1 MPSKETFP
9 LRANRARMRREFNAQ
24 AMIGK
29 YGKTG
34 LDRVAFTPVYNEVRD
49 LVEGWMKNA
58 GLETRV
64 DAVGN
69 LYGRKEGR
77 VRGLPAVMA
86 GSHLDSQSPGGRF
99 DGPAGVLTALEAFRR
114 IDETGTAHDHP
125 IEVMAFVGEESACG
139 MTVFGS
145 SVATGVVGVKD
156 LKNTEHPPTGKS
168 LYEAI
173 EAVGGNPARV
183 RSCRIKD
190 GSLKAFLELHIE
202 QGPVL
207 ESAEIPIGIVDRV
220 VGYTRGEVHFTGVTA
235 HSGGQPMPYRKDAG
249 IAAADFMVRM
259 ENFVNRAPESQRV
272 TITFGEM
279 EALPGWVSIVPGG
292 ARLSFDLRSRSQAVM
307 ERTLARMEKT
317 LAAIEKERG
326 VEGRLSDVK
335 KLAVC
340 PTSNNIQK
348 ALRRASKETGHA
360 ALTLSSGG
368 VHDACRM
375 AAICPIGMVFIP
387 SVGGLSHTPEE
398 FTHFDDMVK
407 GAEILASVIAHLANE
422 KVKA

>member
-1 MPSKETFP
+1 MPSNDPFS

-24 AMIGK
+24 AKIGK

-49 LVEGWMKNA
+49 LVEGWMKEA

-69 LYGRKEGR
+69 LYGRKEGC

-99 DGPAGVLTALEAFRR
+99 DGPAGVLTALEAFRC
-114 IDETGTAHDHP
+114 IDETGLTHDHP
-125 IEVMAFVGEESACG
+125 IEVVAFVGEESACG

-156 LKNTEHPPTGKS
+156 LKNTVHPPTGKS

-173 EAVGGNPARV
+173 EAVGGNPART
-183 RSCRIKD
+183 RSCQIRQ

-207 ESAEIPIGIVDRV
+207 ESAKVPIGIVDRV
-220 VGYTRGEVHFTGVTA
+220 VGYARGEVHFSGVTA
-235 HSGGQPMPYRKDAG
+235 HSGGQPMTYRKDAG

-259 ENFVNRAPESQRV
+259 ESTVNRAPEPQRL

-279 EALPGWVSIVPGG
+279 EVLPGWVSIVPGG
-292 ARLSFDLRSRSQAVM
+292 ARLSFDLRSRSEAVM

-326 VEGRLSDVK
+326 VRGQLSNVK

-348 ALRRASKETGHA
+348 ALRRASRETGHL

-375 AAICPIGMVFIP
+375 AAICPMGMVFIP

-398 FTHFDDMVK
+398 FTHFEDMVK
-407 GAEILASVIAHLANE
+407 GAEILASTIAHLCNE
-422 KVKA
+422 KVSA

>member
-1 MPSKETFP
+1 MPSKDTFP
-9 LRANRARMRREFNAQ
+9 FRANRARMKREFNAQ
-24 AMIGK
+24 AKIGK

-58 GLETRV
+58 GLKTRV

-99 DGPAGVLTALEAFRR
+99 DGPAGVLTALEAVRR
-114 IDETGTAHDHP
+114 IGEAGLVHDHP
-125 IEVMAFVGEESACG
+125 IEVVAFVGEESACG

-145 SVATGVVGVKD
+145 SVATGVIGVKE
-156 LKNTEHPPTGKS
+156 LKNTVHPPTGKS
-168 LYEAI
+168 LYKAI
-173 EAVGGNPARV
+173 EAVGGSPART
-183 RSCRIKD
+183 RSCRIKQ

-207 ESAEIPIGIVDRV
+207 ETAEVPIGVVDRV

-259 ENFVNRAPESQRV
+259 ESAVNRAPESQRV

-279 EALPGWVSIVPGG
+279 EAHPGWVSIVPGG
-292 ARLSFDLRSRSQAVM
+292 ARLSFDLRSKNQAVM
-307 ERTLARMEKT
+307 ERTLARMGKT

-326 VEGRLSDVK
+326 VKGRLSDVK

-340 PTSNNIQK
+340 PASNNIQR

-360 ALTLSSGG
+360 SLTLSSGG

-375 AAICPIGMVFIP
+375 AEICPMGMVFIP

-407 GAEILASVIAHLANE
+407 GAEILASAIAHLCKE

>member
-1 MPSKETFP
+1 MPSKDTFP
-9 LRANRARMRREFNAQ
+9 FRANRARMKREFNAQ
-24 AMIGK
+24 AKIGK

-58 GLETRV
+58 GLKTRV

-99 DGPAGVLTALEAFRR
+99 DGPAGVLTALEAVRR
-114 IDETGTAHDHP
+114 IGEAGLVHDHP
-125 IEVMAFVGEESACG
+125 IEVVAFVGEESACG

-145 SVATGVVGVKD
+145 SVATGVIGVKE
-156 LKNTEHPPTGKS
+156 LKNTVHPPTGKS

-173 EAVGGNPARV
+173 EAVGGSPART
-183 RSCRIKD
+183 RSCRIQE

-207 ESAEIPIGIVDRV
+207 EAAEVPIGVVDRV

-259 ENFVNRAPESQRV
+259 ESAVNRAPESQRV

-279 EALPGWVSIVPGG
+279 EAHPGWVSIVPGG
-292 ARLSFDLRSRSQAVM
+292 ARLSFDLRSKSQAVM

-317 LAAIEKERG
+317 LVAIEKERG
-326 VEGRLSDVK
+326 VQGRLSDVK

-340 PTSNNIQK
+340 PASGNIQK

-360 ALTLSSGG
+360 ALTLPSGG

-375 AAICPIGMVFIP
+375 AAICPMGMVFIP

-407 GAEILASVIAHLANE
+407 GAEILASAIAHLCKE

>member
-1 MPSKETFP
+1 MPSNDTFP

-24 AMIGK
+24 AKIGK

-49 LVEGWMKNA
+49 LAEGWMKDA

-114 IDETGTAHDHP
+114 IDETGIAHDHP
-125 IEVMAFVGEESACG
+125 IEIVAFVGEESACG

-173 EAVGGNPARV
+173 EGVGGNPARV
-183 RSCRIKD
+183 RSCRIKND
-190 GSLKAFLELHIE
+190 SLKAFLELHIE

-207 ESAEIPIGIVDRV
+207 ETAEIPIGIVDRV

-259 ENFVNRAPESQRV
+259 ENIVNRAPDSQRV

-307 ERTLARMEKT
+307 DRTLARMEKT
-317 LAAIEKERG
+317 LAAIKKERG
-326 VEGRLSDVK
+326 VQGRLSDVK

-340 PTSNNIQK
+340 PASNNIQK

-375 AAICPIGMVFIP
+375 AAICPMGMVFIP

-407 GAEILASVIAHLANE
+407 GAEILASAISHLTNE

>member
-1 MPSKETFP
+1 MPSKDTFP

-24 AMIGK
+24 ARIGK

-34 LDRVAFTPVYNEVRD
+34 LDRVAFTPAYNDVRD
-49 LVEGWMKNA
+49 LVQGWMKEA

-77 VRGLPAVMA
+77 MRGLPAVMV

-99 DGPAGVLTALEAFRR
+99 DGPAGVLTALEAVRR
-114 IDETGTAHDHP
+114 IDEAGFTHAHP
-125 IEVMAFVGEESACG
+125 IEVVAFVGEESACG

-156 LKNTEHPPTGKS
+156 LKNTAHPPTGKS

-183 RSCRIKD
+183 RSCRIQK

-207 ESAEIPIGIVDRV
+207 ESADVPIGIVDRV
-220 VGYTRGEVHFTGVTA
+220 VGYTRGDIHFSGVAA

-249 IAAADFMVRM
+249 MAAADFMVRV
-259 ENFVNRAPESQRV
+259 ESIVNRAPESQRL

-279 EALPGWVSIVPGG
+279 EALPGMGVHRARRRAAFLRPEEQKPGGDGAHPGAHGKNARRHREGARRSGPLVRREQAGRLPHVRQDSKGSPARLRGNGTRLARAIERGG
-292 ARLSFDLRSRSQAVM
+292 ARRLPHGGDMPDGHGVHSLGGRA
-307 ERTLARMEKT
+307 LA
-317 LAAIEKERG
+317 
-326 VEGRLSDVK
+326 
-335 KLAVC
+335 
-340 PTSNNIQK
+340 
-348 ALRRASKETGHA
+348 HA
-360 ALTLSSGG
+360 GG
-368 VHDACRM
+368 VHA
-375 AAICPIGMVFIP
+375 
-387 SVGGLSHTPEE
+387 L
-398 FTHFDDMVK
+398 
-407 GAEILASVIAHLANE
+407 
-422 KVKA
+422 

>member
-1 MPSKETFP
+1 MPSKDTFP

-24 AMIGK
+24 ARIGK

-34 LDRVAFTPVYNEVRD
+34 LDRVAFTPAYNDVRD
-49 LVEGWMKNA
+49 LVQGWMKEA
-58 GLETRV
+58 GLKTRV

-77 VRGLPAVMA
+77 MRGLPAVMV

-99 DGPAGVLTALEAFRR
+99 DGPAGVLTALETVRR
-114 IDETGTAHDHP
+114 IDEAGLAHDHP
-125 IEVMAFVGEESACG
+125 IEVVAFVGEESACG

-173 EAVGGNPARV
+173 EAVGGSPARV
-183 RSCRIKD
+183 RSCKIQE

-207 ESAEIPIGIVDRV
+207 ESAEVPIGIVDRV

-249 IAAADFMVRM
+249 IAAADFMVRV
-259 ENFVNRAPESQRV
+259 ENIVKRAPDSQRL

-317 LAAIEKERG
+317 LAAIEKDRG
-326 VEGRLSDVK
+326 VQGRLSGVN

-340 PTSNNIQK
+340 PTSARIQR
-348 ALRRASKETGHA
+348 ALRRASKETGYA
-360 ALTLSSGG
+360 SLALSSGG

-375 AAICPIGMVFIP
+375 AAICPMGMVFIP

-407 GAEILASVIAHLANE
+407 GAEILASAIAHLCDE